1 MAAVV
6 SPSIIRTH
14 LMHVEIETTGQW
26 TAGRTECDIF
36 GRLGKEPNV
45 CVGYALD
52 VEEFWVMVISTIVS
66 Y

>member
-1 MAAVV
+1 M
-6 SPSIIRTH
+6 
-14 LMHVEIETTGQW
+14 MHVEIETTGQW
-26 TAGRTECDIF
+26 TAGRTVCDIF

-52 VEEFWVMVISTIVS
+52 VERFWQMVISTIVS